1 MIDALTEGARSF
13 GLEAFLRIR
22 TASSTRLWRAIC
34 PALLAAV
41 ALGSVLASEG
51 IRAQEMRSAFRP
63 CIDPDNLPFANS
75 KGEGFEN
82 RIAELFAQKLG
93 LPVKSYAFPQ
103 RMNFIRNTL
112 RYKLPGEDFR
122 CDIVMSVPAGYDQV
136 SATTPYYRSTYALV
150 YPKGKGLDQV
160 RTGADLAALPQDI
173 RSQLKIGMFDK
184 SPASAW
190 LVKHGLEAQAR
201 PYLMLSPDPDRYP
214 GEIIEKDLAQ
224 GKIDVAIVWGPIAGY
239 YAKRV
244 HDVEMVVIPL
254 RSEPGVKFD
263 YEIAMG
269 VRFGEPE
276 WKASVQKLIGENQ
289 EAITSILREY
299 NVPLVN
305 ERGEPID

>member
-1 MIDALTEGARSF
+1 MAMTIC
-13 GLEAFLRIR
+13 
-22 TASSTRLWRAIC
+22 RAVL
-34 PALLAAV
+34 AMLVLAAV
-41 ALGSVLASEG
+41 LGRGSVG
-51 IRAQEMRSAFRP
+51 AQEIRTAFRP
-63 CIDPDNLPFANS
+63 CIDPSNLPFANLQ
-75 KGEGFEN
+75 GEGFEN

-93 LPVKSYAFPQ
+93 LPVKNYAFPQ

-160 RTGADLAALPQDI
+160 RSGADLVALPPEF
-173 RSQLKIGMFDK
+173 RSKLRIGIYDK

-201 PYLMLSPDPDRYP
+201 PYAMMSPDPEQYP

-224 GKIDVAIVWGPIAGY
+224 GKIDVAILWGPIAGY
-239 YAKRV
+239 FAKRV
-244 HDVEMVVIPL
+244 RNMELAVIPL
-254 RSEPGVKFD
+254 RSEPGLKFD

-269 VRFGEPE
+269 VRHGEPE

-289 EAITSILREY
+289 AAITAILREY
-299 NVPLVN
+299 NVPLIN
-305 ERGEPID
+305 ERGEPVD

>member
-1 MIDALTEGARSF
+1 MLRTVICLATCQALVM
-13 GLEAFLRIR
+13 
-22 TASSTRLWRAIC
+22 
-34 PALLAAV
+34 LAAV
-41 ALGSVLASEG
+41 GSGGAS
-51 IRAQEMRSAFRP
+51 AQESHTAFRA
-63 CIDPDNLPFANS
+63 CIDPGNLPFANN

-82 RIAELFAQKLG
+82 HIAELFARKLG
-93 LPVKSYAFPQ
+93 LPVTYYAFPQ

-160 RTGADLAALPQDI
+160 RTGADLAALPSD
-173 RSQLKIGMFDK
+173 QLSRLRIGMYDK

-201 PYLMLSPDPDRYP
+201 PYQMMSPDPEQYP
-214 GEIIEKDLAQ
+214 GEIIERDLAE
-224 GKIDVAIVWGPIAGY
+224 GKIDAAIVWGPIAGY

-244 HDVEMVVIPL
+244 RNVDLAVIPL
-254 RSEPGVKFD
+254 KSETGVKFD
-263 YEIAMG
+263 YDIAMG
-269 VRFGEPE
+269 VRYGEPE
-276 WKASVQKLIGENQ
+276 WKASVQKLVDENQ
-289 EAITSILREY
+289 AAITAILREY

-305 ERGEPID
+305 ERGELIE